1 MNLVK
6 ISMETHKRPKKRG
19 KHIMSRPG
27 HIRPSIHPSP
37 RASRARFAGLAIGA
51 AALLLTAPSARSQ
64 VVGSA
69 DTTPPSIEYGALYSA
84 VELSSVFPDSKT
96 FPDLLPDAAPA
107 TELSLYQ
114 AQKDLPGFDLASF
127 VQQHFSP
134 APVPPGPVVGT
145 APPGTSLLDYVT
157 SLWPVLTQTAVTV
170 PAYSTLQPV
179 PRPYIVPG
187 GRFREGYYWD
197 SYFTALGLE
206 QDGQHA
212 LSVDILENFAYDI
225 DRYGRVPNGNRSYY
239 LSRSQPPFFSYL
251 VELVAKRDGAG
262 TIVRYLP
269 EMQKE
274 YNYWMN
280 GANSTA
286 PGTAYRNVVRLAN
299 GIVLNRNYDD
309 RAAPR
314 DESYKE
320 DVQTA
325 AQSNRPAELVWR
337 NLRATAASGWDF
349 SSRWLADGQN
359 LATVRTLDIL
369 PVDLNSLMFHLEA
382 TLAQGYFLKG
392 DVVRGTEYA
401 LRAIVRGN
409 AIRQL
414 MWDGQLGA
422 FTDYLWTEKRTTGN
436 VTAATLYP
444 LYVSLASASQADAVA
459 ATVKSTLL
467 QPGGIVTTSVNSG
480 QQWDAPN
487 GWAPLQWIAV
497 QALTGYGYTDLAQ
510 TVATWWVEKNIAGY
524 EQQGKLVEKYNV
536 TTTGGDAG
544 GGGEYAT
551 QIGFG
556 WTNGVLVALTALY
569 PQLYAE
575 AAAAKPPTIP
585 ATVVAAK

>member
-1 MNLVK
+1 
-6 ISMETHKRPKKRG
+6 
-19 KHIMSRPG
+19 MSRPD
-27 HIRPSIHPSP
+27 HVPPSARPAA
-37 RASRARFAGLAIGA
+37 RASRVRIAGLAIGGA
-51 AALLLTAPSARSQ
+51 AFLLAAPSARGQ
-64 VVGSA
+64 VVGTA

-84 VELSSVFPDSKT
+84 VELSSIFPDSKT

-114 AQKDLPGFDLASF
+114 AQKDLPGFDLAGF

-134 APVPPGPVVGT
+134 APVPPGPVVGI

-179 PRPYIVPG
+179 PQPYVVPG

-251 VELVAKRDGAG
+251 VELVAKRDGAA
-262 TIVRYLP
+262 TIVKYLP

-274 YNYWMN
+274 YDYWMS
-280 GANSTA
+280 GAGSTA
-286 PGTAYRNVVRLAN
+286 PGSAYRTVVRLDN
-299 GIVLNRNYDD
+299 GVVLNRNYDD

-325 AQSNRPAELVWR
+325 AQSSRPAAVVWQ

-382 TLAQGYFLKG
+382 TLAQAYFLKG
-392 DVVRGTEYA
+392 DVVHGTEYT
-401 LRAIVRGN
+401 LRAIIRGN

-444 LYVSLASASQADAVA
+444 LYASLASASQADAVA

-467 QPGGIVTTSVNSG
+467 QPGGIVTTPVDSG

-497 QALTGYGYTDLAQ
+497 QAFTGYGYADLAR
-510 TVATWWVEKNIAGY
+510 TVATRWVEKNIAGY

-575 AAAAKPPTIP
+575 AAAARPP
-585 ATVVAAK
+585 ATAPAVMAAK